1 MNLDAKWVPM
11 KWPCG
16 PLEIARR
23 NKSQNINADLKET
36 LEAWGQPSTL
46 ELLEGTPI
54 NCLIVDWAYGEP
66 EDSAQ
71 PQALKPLLEAGRRL
85 GISLWERS
93 PRRRVQGLPS
103 PLHARPGFRQ

>member
-23 NKSQNINADLKET
+23 NKSQSIHADLKET

-46 ELLEGTPI
+46 ELLNGTPI
-54 NCLIVDWAYGEP
+54 NCLIVVC
-66 EDSAQ
+66 SH
-71 PQALKPLLEAGRRL
+71 R
-85 GISLWERS
+85 
-93 PRRRVQGLPS
+93 PRRRCGAGDRFPISSHLC
-103 PLHARPGFRQ
+103 LLRARV